1 VRRATIRRPPRK
13 REKALVEVEVEVDL
27 DAARI
32 EEELLRLGAAVAGPL
47 SVAAVTGSTNDDAR
61 RAAAAGA
68 PHGATFLADAQ
79 TAGRGRGGHVW
90 HSPPGENLYLSIVLR
105 PAVAPADIAPIT
117 LAIGLAVA
125 RVAMRGLRGAD
136 RIGLKWPNDVYA
148 DGRKLA
154 GVLVEGQLRGDRV
167 ASLVAGIGLNVNA
180 RSFPPE
186 LAQRAT
192 SLALLGVDAR
202 DRSQLAAALI
212 AEVGR
217 LVALYE
223 EARLGPMLAEIRA
236 LDALRGREVDVGGTR
251 GVAVGIDDAGRLLLR
266 DAAGAVHAVV
276 SGEVILEPGRGP

>member
-1 VRRATIRRPPRK
+1 M
-13 REKALVEVEVEVDL
+13 DL

-223 EARLGPMLAEIRA
+223 EARLGPMLPEIRA
-236 LDALRGREVDVGGTR
+236 LDVLRGREVDVAGTR

-276 SGEVILEPGRGP
+276 SGEVILEPGREP